1 MRTPYRFTTQIYSDP
16 SAPLVDG
23 FWYFTDL
30 PFLNFASAFGSRIY
44 DDNKTNLGTLGEQYQ
59 PDFPYSTS
67 QPILGLTG
75 GHECGTPDE
84 FLWGLPYPPLGPPVR
99 YDQDSIPLCC
109 QRLPTPQVTAGSLAG
124 SLISHAHV
132 RASAVTAGASVASL
146 LSHSP
151 RTGSAVTSG
160 ASVASLVSR
169 AHVRASAVT
178 AGASV
183 ASLLSHSPRTGSAV
197 TSGASVASLVSRA
210 HVRASAVTVGASV
223 ASLLSHSPR
232 TGSAV
237 TSAASVASLVSRAH
251 VRASAVTAGASV
263 ASLLSHS
270 PRTGSAVT
278 SGASVTSE
286 YSLSPVTPGPTCAT
300 SAAIVPDTGRAANGT
315 PGVPQWWYGLHF
327 GDAEHCAVF
336 VSNSNLAE
344 LRIWLGSCAALS
356 LFSVTTTGQNV
367 HLPSLFEV
375 WHFEILSPTT
385 DVYSLQINSGACV

>member
-124 SLISHAHV
+124 SLISH
-132 RASAVTAGASVASL
+132 
-146 LSHSP
+146 
-151 RTGSAVTSG
+151 
-160 ASVASLVSR
+160 

>member
-178 AGASV
+178 V
-183 ASLLSHSPRTGSAV
+183 
-197 TSGASVASLVSRA
+197 
-210 HVRASAVTVGASV
+210 
-223 ASLLSHSPR
+223 
-232 TGSAV
+232 
-237 TSAASVASLVSRAH
+237 
-251 VRASAVTAGASV
+251 GASV

>member
-160 ASVASLVSR
+160 ASV
-169 AHVRASAVT
+169 
-178 AGASV
+178 
-183 ASLLSHSPRTGSAV
+183 
-197 TSGASVASLVSRA
+197 
-210 HVRASAVTVGASV
+210 
-223 ASLLSHSPR
+223 
-232 TGSAV
+232 
-237 TSAASVASLVSRAH
+237 
-251 VRASAVTAGASV
+251 
-263 ASLLSHS
+263 
-270 PRTGSAVT
+270 
-278 SGASVTSE
+278 TSE